1 MVNRFFFKQ
10 IDNSA
15 LIVFRIMFGLLL
27 FLESVGA
34 IFTGWVRLA
43 MIEPTFTFSFIGFE
57 WLQPLPGIGMYFYYL
72 LMGVFGFMVMI
83 GYRYRL
89 SIIMFTL
96 MWTAVYLM
104 QKSFYNNH
112 YYFLILLSGIMI
124 FLPANRAYSLDAKR
138 KPEIRSDSMPA
149 WCKWIVVLQ
158 VWIVYT
164 FASVA
169 KLYPDW
175 LDGTV
180 ATEFMS
186 RRADYPIVG
195 AWLQQTWVHYVIIY
209 FGILYDLLVV
219 PLLLYKRTRIWAFFF
234 SIFFHIFNSI
244 VFQIGIFPYLSLAF
258 SLFFF
263 EPKNIAGIFLKSKK
277 VFSENIQK
285 VPQHAGLIK
294 SVFILYLGVQLL
306 MPLRHWV
313 IPGDV
318 LWTEEGHRMSWR
330 MMLRT
335 KSGFIKYKVVNKE
348 NGEINYINPVDSL
361 TNKQM
366 AALPNKPDFIWQYA
380 QRLKKQYQKKGLD
393 VAVYA
398 IGKVSVNNSPFAPL
412 IDPKVD
418 LASTDWSAWRHHDWI
433 LPRETDKK

>member
-1 MVNRFFFKQ
+1 MRNSFFFKQ

-15 LIVFRIMFGLLL
+15 LIVFRMMFGLLL
-27 FLESVGA
+27 FLEAVGA

-57 WLQPLPGIGMYFYYL
+57 WLQPLPGLGMYFYYL

-89 SIIMFTL
+89 SMVMFTL
-96 MWTAVYLM
+96 MWTVVYLM

-112 YYFLILLSGIMI
+112 YYFLILLCGIMI

-138 KPEIRSDSMPA
+138 KPEIRSESMPA

-180 ATEFMS
+180 AAEFML
-186 RRADYPIVG
+186 RREDYPIIG

-219 PLLLYKRTRIWAFFF
+219 PLLLYKRTRLWAFFL

-258 SLFFF
+258 TLFFF
-263 EPKNIAGIFLKSKK
+263 EPKTIAGIFLKSKK
-277 VFSENIQK
+277 VYSENIQK
-285 VPQHAGLIK
+285 IPQHAGIIK
-294 SVFILYLGVQLL
+294 FLFISYLCVQLL
-306 MPLRHWV
+306 LPLRHWA

-335 KSGFIKYKVVNKE
+335 KKGFIKYKVVNKE
-348 NGEINYINPVDSL
+348 TGEINFINPVDSL
-361 TNKQM
+361 TAKQM

-380 QRLKKQYQKKGLD
+380 QRLKKQYQEKALD

-398 IGKVSVNNSPFAPL
+398 IGKVSVNNRSFTPL
-412 IDPKVD
+412 IDPEVD
-418 LASTDWSAWRHHDWI
+418 LAAEDWSAWCHHPWI
-433 LPRETDKK
+433 LPKPVDKE